1 MQIMATDDVRL
12 LRPKL
17 RHDTA
22 FLPTAAGAYVH
33 NNDSAFVVKGAQAYR
48 WIAVLA
54 PMLTGQHTVAELCER
69 LPAAHQQ
76 TVFQL
81 ISALLD
87 RGFAQPVDHT
97 SSLGHLAD
105 RDRERFASQI
115 NFIEHYA

>member
-1 MQIMATDDVRL
+1 MATSDVRR

-22 FLPTAAGAYVH
+22 FLPTPAGAYVH
-33 NNDSAFVVKGAQAYR
+33 NNDSGFVIKGEQAYR

-69 LPAAHQQ
+69 LPSAHQQ

-87 RGFAQPVDHT
+87 RGFAQSIDR
-97 SSLGHLAD
+97 SSSPIAVNL
-105 RDRERFASQI
+105 
-115 NFIEHYA
+115 